1 MKPDESVALVSTFFE
16 NPENARAG
24 LAAGAALHEAGEH
37 ELAVAL
43 WTLADD
49 ANGRVR
55 RIKDLDQA
63 PPFWRNL
70 SALADRELRRFLT
83 ALHARAIDEFETS
96 TATTVDRVRSSVW
109 PLTHASAVRQ
119 DVPMQRSLIFHMP
132 DLPAHPIEPNARFA
146 WVPALEAATGSIK
159 AEYEAYVGIGGSAQP
174 YVPAGTNATG
184 WASLSGSLD
193 WSAIHLCQNA
203 KRMPVADS
211 FSETLRALEAVDLVR
226 IDGVPMEIFFSRL
239 KAGAHIPPHH
249 GLTNTRVTV
258 HLPLVVPDGCMIR
271 VARHQ
276 HHWREGRVLA
286 FDDSFEHEAWNRS
299 ESDRTVLIFEAH
311 HPDLA
316 VHERA
321 AIEHAYAV
329 RQRWLDARREKL
341 DAWLRK
347 SGDSAVAAAT

>member
-1 MKPDESVALVSTFFE
+1 
-16 NPENARAG
+16 
-24 LAAGAALHEAGEH
+24 
-37 ELAVAL
+37 
-43 WTLADD
+43 
-49 ANGRVR
+49 
-55 RIKDLDQA
+55 
-63 PPFWRNL
+63 
-70 SALADRELRRFLT
+70 
-83 ALHARAIDEFETS
+83 
-96 TATTVDRVRSSVW
+96 
-109 PLTHASAVRQ
+109 
-119 DVPMQRSLIFHMP
+119 MQRSLIFHMP
-132 DLPAHPIEPNARFA
+132 DLPAHPIEPNARFD

-258 HLPLVVPDGCMIR
+258 HLPLIVPENCMIR
-271 VARHQ
+271 VARHE
-276 HHWREGRVLA
+276 HRWREGCVFA

-316 VHERA
+316 VEERA
-321 AIEHAYAV
+321 AIEHAYTA
-329 RQRWLDARREKL
+329 RQRWLDSRRAKL
-341 DAWLRK
+341 DAWLGK
-347 SGDSAVAAAT
+347 TGGGASAETA